1 MEFNDVLQYIDLGEL
16 DVVDSHMDSSFN
28 NFN

>member
-1 MEFNDVLQYIDLGEL
+1 MEFNDVLQYIDLSEL